1 MLFQVRN
8 CSRWS
13 EAAPFN
19 THSYAAVR
27 LTMAPEA
34 YICFIRGGRGWS
46 GDSQYRQIQAI
57 KSNSKGMI
65 YVNVKC
71 AERGR
76 GAARNSPHAQSPF
89 CRFSPRKRKGTQRA
103 PLATRNNLAKGPS
116 SRSIG
121 RSIVYSD
128 LYPLL
133 SSVATVAYQRP
144 ASIHRVSL
152 SRQIRKLKLK
162 KKERAG
168 THGPYTALCL
178 GNLGVSSSPP

>member
-1 MLFQVRN
+1 MPKRVNRRGTTKLVVWAWRESAGDAFPSRERVLFQVRN

-121 RSIVYSD
+121 
-128 LYPLL
+128 
-133 SSVATVAYQRP
+133 
-144 ASIHRVSL
+144 
-152 SRQIRKLKLK
+152 
-162 KKERAG
+162 
-168 THGPYTALCL
+168 
-178 GNLGVSSSPP
+178 